1 MNEAAIFMGVFL
13 ENSTAYDTAMKLFQA
28 RVPAYVYLT
37 SDGSL
42 PVYPR
47 GIDTESDLIEYWEG
61 QDTFKASGM
70 AQETCRDVEHTGYGL
85 ASIAH
90 VAETSRIQGTD
101 LYKTSIGTRLQA
113 GLEFHAQYL
122 EGVEVPSWLCN
133 GSLDLT
139 LRGTTEV
146 GFNAFATRLR
156 YTNLTSTEKWTERE
170 RPAGSN
176 GLFVAYET
184 LTHAKNPK

>member
-1 MNEAAIFMGVFL
+1 MTEATMFIGVFL
-13 ENSTAYDTAMKLFQA
+13 ENSTVYNAGMKLFEA

-47 GIDTESDLIEYWEG
+47 GIDTEADLIEYWEG
-61 QDTFKASGM
+61 QDEFKASGM
-70 AQETCRDVEHTGYGL
+70 AQETCRDLEHTGYGL

-90 VAETSRIQGTD
+90 VSETSRIQGRD
-101 LYKTSIGTRLQA
+101 LFKTSIGNRLQA
-113 GLEFHAQYL
+113 ALEFHTQYL
-122 EGVEVPSWLCN
+122 EGLDVPSWLCD

-139 LRGTTEV
+139 LLGTTEV
-146 GFNAFATRLR
+146 GYNAFSTRLG
-156 YTNLTSTEKWTERE
+156 YTNLTDTKKFTLSK

-184 LTHAKNPK
+184 LTHADNPK